1 MFTIID
7 YVQELFDVVAETESS
22 ATNIS
27 EASRTGSSSGHSRS
41 SDGPRGPTKGAY
53 VHELGESDAEVDESD
68 AELAKTVAGRVK
80 GTTRKRKTPSFLRS
94 PMMIFNAVKKR
105 RATDASPMKRG
116 EHS

>member
-53 VHELGESDAEVDESD
+53 VHELESCSTG
-68 AELAKTVAGRVK
+68 LKNTVPANCCE
-80 GTTRKRKTPSFLRS
+80 RKMLFW
-94 PMMIFNAVKKR
+94 
-105 RATDASPMKRG
+105 
-116 EHS
+116 